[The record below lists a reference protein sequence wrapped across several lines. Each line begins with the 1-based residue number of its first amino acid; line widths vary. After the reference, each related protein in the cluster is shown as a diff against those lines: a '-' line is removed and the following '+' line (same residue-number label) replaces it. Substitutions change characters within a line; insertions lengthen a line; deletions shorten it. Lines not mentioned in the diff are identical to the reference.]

1 MVKTKIFI
9 TLCIIVFIA
18 FPFVLNMLLLHP
30 CIFDIVGDG
39 TIWLN
44 FWPVYLSAIASVIM
58 IVLTYKMLKQSQ
70 QQMIEMQKQKFEDE
84 RARLVFSFTINEC
97 AYFLKIS
104 NIGKNNAFDISVS
117 INSDF
122 ISEIEA
128 KHQCL
133 FRDLKKPFFIEA
145 GKSVYVFMGFC
156 EETNNKLK
164 GKDIIFIAQG
174 TYNRKYTINEK
185 IELSQIINKR
195 HFVVRS
201 QAESSL
207 YYMKKGMVVQN
218 NSYMPIQR
226 SLDAIARN
234 IDKMRTLLQNITKD
248 QKDKNDVH
256 NETST
261 T

>member
-1 MVKTKIFI
+1 MVRTKIFI

-18 FPFVLNMLLLHP
+18 FPFVLNILLLHP
-30 CIFDIVGDG
+30 CIFDTVGDG

-70 QQMIEMQKQKFEDE
+70 QQMIEMQKQKLEDE

-133 FRDLKKPFFIEA
+133 FRDLKKLFLLKQEKA
-145 GKSVYVFMGFC
+145 FMCLWGFVRRQI
-156 EETNNKLK
+156 TNLK
-164 GKDIIFIAQG
+164 
-174 TYNRKYTINEK
+174 
-185 IELSQIINKR
+185 
-195 HFVVRS
+195 V
-201 QAESSL
+201 
-207 YYMKKGMVVQN
+207 
-218 NSYMPIQR
+218 
-226 SLDAIARN
+226 
-234 IDKMRTLLQNITKD
+234 RTLSL
-248 QKDKNDVH
+248 
-256 NETST
+256 
-261 T
+261 